1 MNGEKAMFNFANLND
16 VEFEYLCKDVMSKML
31 GVELERFGS
40 GKDGGID
47 LTDDAYKKSII
58 VQVKHYI
65 KTDVQGLI
73 ASLRKEIPKIAKHM
87 PGQYYICCSKELTP
101 QNKSDIYEM
110 FADHMD
116 STQNIISIIE
126 LNDFLE
132 HSENVD
138 ILKRHFKLWIES
150 TNILTSIFSNDISI
164 DSEALLYN
172 IEEDVRL
179 FVKTSA
185 FNEATVCL

>member
-1 MNGEKAMFNFANLND
+1 
-16 VEFEYLCKDVMSKML
+16 
-31 GVELERFGS
+31 
-40 GKDGGID
+40 
-47 LTDDAYKKSII
+47 
-58 VQVKHYI
+58 
-65 KTDVQGLI
+65 
-73 ASLRKEIPKIAKHM
+73 
-87 PGQYYICCSKELTP
+87 
-101 QNKSDIYEM
+101 M

-185 FNEATVCL
+185 FNEATVCLEKNNVLMIIGNPGVGKTLTSKMLALYFANQGYRIRYTTDGSDLASLKKSLLQASTQREIILLDDCFGQAYFTMKETQENEL